1 MIDKIISKYS
11 IYIMDRTERIKLI
24 IEAIKT
30 EGESLRVLGVNVI
43 DIDMNENSKFS
54 DASFLDSMNIV
65 ELQMILSDMFG
76 DAAKEK
82 VPMLD
87 MTIGEYAD
95 MIES

>member
-1 MIDKIISKYS
+1 
-11 IYIMDRTERIKLI
+11 
-24 IEAIKT
+24 
-30 EGESLRVLGVNVI
+30 
-43 DIDMNENSKFS
+43 MNENSKFS